1 MASLVSLPIK
11 LMRLKAWLSLI
22 LLLLVVEVCRSDNRA
37 INKALQVQMQMNW
50 NATLH
55 DSHFKGIIDR
65 KYVANHTHSQYKADE
80 FQLMDFHSRQ
90 FYIKAAVK
98 GTDSIIDWIVGEF
111 EGEGKVARVFEDT
124 LRIGFTGDKQ
134 NGRERGL
141 CTPFARNVTGGRA
154 IVLDIG
160 ANAGIYGFYATAL
173 GCRAYLFDIQ
183 EDCQRWISS
192 TIDKNRFHHAALI
205 PYAVG
210 NSSMK
215 IHIPKK
221 SNSCHGTF
229 TISKTGDEYFT
240 DAMKTSESEEVDMIR
255 IDDLFANAM
264 SQKNLPHIAL
274 IKIDVE
280 GAEVGVLSGMKALLQ
295 HVNPVTNRG
304 TVRHVVCEV
313 TPNRW
318 AGLPNEGLTRE
329 TVAEIFCEVLWDVGF
344 QTITVFSNN
353 NKEEKAKGDLQITS
367 RTQLYEHIKSG
378 DFYSKDFHFK
388 RYN

>member
-1 MASLVSLPIK
+1 MILVVVCQSDSDSE
-11 LMRLKAWLSLI
+11 LSLN
-22 LLLLVVEVCRSDNRA
+22 NRRLSA
-37 INKALQVQMQMNW
+37 INKALATQLQMNW
-50 NATLH
+50 NSTLH
-55 DSHFKGIIDR
+55 DSHFRGIIDR
-65 KYVANHTHSQYKADE
+65 KYVANHKESVYKDSE
-80 FQLMDFHSRQ
+80 FQLMNFHNRQ
-90 FYIKAAVK
+90 FYVKAAVK
-98 GTDSIIDWIVGEF
+98 GTDSIIDWIVGEY

-134 NGRERGL
+134 NNRERGL
-141 CTPFARNVTGGRA
+141 CTPFARNITGGRA

-173 GCRAYLFDIQ
+173 GCRTYFFDIQ
-183 EDCQRWISS
+183 EECQKWISS

-210 NSSMK
+210 NSSTTLK
-215 IHIPKK
+215 IPKK

-240 DAMKTSESEEVDMIR
+240 DAMKTSESAVVDMIR
-255 IDDLFANAM
+255 IDDLFTNAM
-264 SQKNLPHIAL
+264 SQGKLPHIAL

-280 GAEVGVLSGMKALLQ
+280 GAEVGVLSGMKALLK
-295 HVNPVTNRG
+295 HVNPMTNRG
-304 TVRHVVCEV
+304 TVRNVVCEV

-318 AGLPNEGLTRE
+318 AGLLSGGLSRDI
-329 TVAEIFCEVLWDVGF
+329 VAEIFCDVLWDAGF

-353 NKEEKAKGDLQITS
+353 NKQEKTKADLQVTS
-367 RTQLYEHIKSG
+367 RAQLHKYIKSG
-378 DFYSKDFHFK
+378 DFYSKDFYFK